1 LPSCETGVFDAAPHH
16 SFTATFSVRARH
28 TSAGNTSAGHFAMW
42 SGLTYKHAGVTMEP
56 KWPASVVVSEM
67 SSEQK
72 LTERSGIGDNAMA
85 GAVEAAGVGCA
96 MD

>member
-1 LPSCETGVFDAAPHH
+1 
-16 SFTATFSVRARH
+16 
-28 TSAGNTSAGHFAMW
+28 
-42 SGLTYKHAGVTMEP
+42 MEP